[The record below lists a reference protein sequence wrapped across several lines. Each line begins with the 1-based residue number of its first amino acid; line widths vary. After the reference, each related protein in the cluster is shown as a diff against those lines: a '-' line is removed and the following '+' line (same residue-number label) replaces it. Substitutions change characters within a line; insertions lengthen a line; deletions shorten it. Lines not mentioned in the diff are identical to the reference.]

1 MTDKETYIL
10 DGNDFDTLEQL
21 YDIMSATMM
30 PGIVWGHNLD
40 ALNDVLYGDFG
51 VLKEPYTLIWKN
63 AARSRE
69 KFGYDYTVEFWERR
83 LPRNPKLIEQLEKAR
98 QHKGQT
104 VFDVLMEIIYDH
116 PQITLVL
123 E

>member
-1 MTDKETYIL
+1 MAEQTYII
-10 DGNDFDTLEQL
+10 DGNDFDDLEGL
-21 YDIMSATMM
+21 YDQISVVML

-51 VLKEPYTLIWKN
+51 VLKEEFTLIWKN
-63 AARSRE
+63 AARSRQ
-69 KFGYDYTVEFWERR
+69 KLGYEYTIEFWEKR
-83 LPRNPKLIEQLEKAR
+83 LLRNPDLKEKLEKAK

-116 PQITLVL
+116 PQITLIL

>member
-1 MTDKETYIL
+1 MIKHTYTI
-10 DGNDFDTLEQL
+10 DGNDFDTLEEL
-21 YDIMSATMM
+21 YEKISETML

-51 VLKEPYTLIWKN
+51 VLKEEFILIWKN
-63 AARSRE
+63 AARSRQ
-69 KFGYDYTVEFWERR
+69 KLGYEYTIEFWEKR
-83 LPRNPKLIEQLEKAR
+83 LVHNPDLKEKLEKAR

-116 PQITLVL
+116 PQITLIL

>member
-1 MTDKETYIL
+1 MTRQTYVL
-10 DGNDFDTLEQL
+10 DGNDFDTLEEL
-21 YDIMSATMM
+21 YKKISETML

-51 VLKEPYTLIWKN
+51 VLKEDFTLIWKN
-63 AARSRE
+63 AARSRQ
-69 KFGYDYTVEFWERR
+69 KFGYDYTVEFWEKR
-83 LPRNPKLIEQLEKAR
+83 LPRNPSLIDKLEKAR

-116 PQITLVL
+116 PQITLIL

>member
-1 MTDKETYIL
+1 MAKKTYII
-10 DGNDFDTLEQL
+10 DGNDFDDLEGL
-21 YDIMSATMM
+21 YDQISAVML

-51 VLKEPYTLIWKN
+51 VLKEDFILIWKN
-63 AARSRE
+63 AARSRQ
-69 KFGYDYTVEFWERR
+69 KLGYEYTIAFWEKRFAH
-83 LPRNPKLIEQLEKAR
+83 NPGLKDKLEKAR

-104 VFDVLMEIIYDH
+104 VFDVLLEIIYDH
-116 PQITLVL
+116 PQITLLL